1 MKVIGYVRVS
11 TSEQAESGLGMAAQ
25 KARITSEAKARGWEV
40 TWLVDDGYSAK
51 NLDRPAMQ
59 QALGMLAKGEADAL
73 VVAKLDRLSRSVVD
87 MSQTLAVA
95 AKQGWAVVLL
105 DIQVDTSTPN
115 GKLVAGLMSTIAEWE
130 RDIIAQRTRDALAAA
145 KARGQRLGRPRLTS
159 DDVVARVVAMHAAG
173 TSPHHIAQALSADGI
188 PTTRGAAQ
196 WRASTV
202 RRLIRGHALDLAA
215 VSNTDLSEEV
225 A

>member
-11 TSEQAESGLGMAAQ
+11 TQDQADSGLGMAAQ
-25 KARITSEAKARGWEV
+25 KARITAEAKVRGWEV

-87 MSQTLAVA
+87 FAQTLALA
-95 AKQGWAVVLL
+95 TKQGWAVVLL
-105 DIQVDTSTPN
+105 DLAVDTSTPN

-130 RDIIAQRTRDALAAA
+130 RDIIAQRTRDALQAA
-145 KARGQRLGRPRLTS
+145 KARGQRLGRPRETP
-159 DDVVARVVAMHAAG
+159 DAVVAQVLTLADSG
-173 TSPHHIAQALSADGI
+173 LSPHHIAQALTADGV

-202 RRLIRGHALDLAA
+202 RRLIRGHALDAESH
-215 VSNTDLSEEV
+215 VSEEEV

>member
-1 MKVIGYVRVS
+1 
-11 TSEQAESGLGMAAQ
+11 
-25 KARITSEAKARGWEV
+25 
-40 TWLVDDGYSAK
+40 
-51 NLDRPAMQ
+51 
-59 QALGMLAKGEADAL
+59 
-73 VVAKLDRLSRSVVD
+73 

-145 KARGQRLGRPRLTS
+145 KARGQRLGRPRLTP
-159 DDVVARVVAMHAAG
+159 DHLVARVVAMHAAG
-173 TSPHHIAQALSADGI
+173 ESAHHIAQALTADGI

-202 RRLIRGHALDLAA
+202 RRLIRGHALDRASSESH
-215 VSNTDLSEEV
+215 VSEEEV